1 MKFTSLLAR
10 LLLVSTIVLSG
21 SSFAATEQEM
31 DANLDQLFSSH
42 QNYHAFFDIFKTQVV
57 AQNKAEVAKLVSY
70 PIKVT
75 LAGKKVQIK
84 TSQQFIKNYEAIFT
98 PDLVAVVKTQTYQD
112 LFANYQGLAIGKGQ
126 IWFSGIC
133 QDNQCKKSTVLVIG
147 INK

>member
-1 MKFTSLLAR
+1 MRFTSLLAR
-10 LLLVSTIVLSG
+10 LCLASSLIWSGTLL
-21 SSFAATEQEM
+21 AATEQAM
-31 DANLDQLFSSH
+31 DANLDKLFSSH
-42 QNYHAFFDIFKTQVV
+42 ENYHAFFDNFKTQIA
-57 AQNKAEVAKLVSY
+57 AQNKAEVAKLISY
-70 PIKVT
+70 PIKIA

-84 TSQQFIKNYEAIFT
+84 TPQQFIKNYDAIFT
-98 PDLVAVVKTQTYQD
+98 PDLVAVVNAQKYQD